1 MISLYLQRN
10 CAHLQNSKRCL
21 IVINL
26 ILVIMNR
33 THGYGNMLM
42 KVKQLNYAL
51 TKMTP
56 FDGKAILRQGDTG
69 DWIGTFLGHTGA
81 VWSCVLDKHAI
92 KAATGAADFTAKI
105 WDANSGTELV
115 SFTQDH
121 IVRCIDLSKTDS
133 GSKLLTANNSKKI
146 SVYDL
151 NSPDSPLSVFAA
163 HEQIIRRVLWCGE
176 DKLTLSISEDKTMRL
191 WDMRDVN
198 SKSVATHHMW
208 STELSN
214 PINDVQFHIPY
225 SESQVN
231 AVVAY
236 GNSVQTY
243 TFDWRY
249 PNLTEAPEP
258 NVTFTLSCPIN
269 SVSHHPTEKLL
280 VCGGGD
286 HIIYRLNA
294 ETGEVLETCK
304 GHFGPL
310 HCVRFSPDGLLFA
323 SGSED
328 GTVRLWQTVVGSD
341 FGLWKLTVPEET
353 NSVNC
358 SNSASSKEKL

>member
-1 MISLYLQRN
+1 MFHPKQSPISCPGHTRPVVDICYSGETD
-10 CAHLQNSKRCL
+10 CGHLFITASK
-21 IVINL
+21 
-26 ILVIMNR
+26 
-33 THGYGNMLM
+33 
-42 KVKQLNYAL
+42 
-51 TKMTP
+51 
-56 FDGKAILRQGDTG
+56 DGKAILRQGDTG

-310 HCVRFSPDGLLFA
+310 HCVRFSLMVFCLRVAVKMVLFVYGKLLLEVI
-323 SGSED
+323 SGC
-328 GTVRLWQTVVGSD
+328 GS
-341 FGLWKLTVPEET
+341 
-353 NSVNC
+353 
-358 SNSASSKEKL
+358 